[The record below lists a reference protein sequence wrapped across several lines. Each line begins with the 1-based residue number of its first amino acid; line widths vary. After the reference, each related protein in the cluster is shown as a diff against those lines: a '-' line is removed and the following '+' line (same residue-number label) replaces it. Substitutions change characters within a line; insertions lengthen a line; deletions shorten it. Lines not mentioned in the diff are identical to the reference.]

1 MISKKSKEKKLTIN
15 FILLSSLRNMIGEFM
30 KAHFRGP
37 IKVSAI
43 SHTLKNSK
51 MKFKCTLQ
59 DLYTQYK

>member
-1 MISKKSKEKKLTIN
+1 MISKKSKKKKLTIN
-15 FILLSSLRNMIGEFM
+15 FILLSSLRNMIEEFM
-30 KAHFRGP
+30 KAHFRRP

-43 SHTLKNSK
+43 SHTRKNSK